1 MSETHD
7 LLALVD
13 AQERELLI
21 AREVVKYA
29 HRVLDRGYGM
39 DRARL
44 LDALDAYGVV
54 NKSKAPSR
62 PQEERRSNRDRR
74 TKFCAE
80 CGRFQTDGHR
90 SGCSLGKY

>member
-21 AREVVKYA
+21 AREVVKCA

-39 DRARL
+39 DRAWL
-44 LDALDAYGVV
+44 LDALDAYDVV

-74 TKFCAE
+74 
-80 CGRFQTDGHR
+80 R
-90 SGCSLGKY
+90 S